1 MNQQE
6 FNESLQTGGLV
17 LFDFYTDWC
26 EPCKILDPIL
36 DDVKRRMGSDLAI
49 HKINSDENPRLAQ
62 EYHIKSVPT
71 LMLFRN
77 GKLLWRMAGFD
88 TADKLEKI
96 IRKHSEQG
104 SDSR

>member
-6 FNESLQTGGLV
+6 FDESLKTGGLV

-36 DDVKRRMGSDLAI
+36 DEVQRRMGSDFSI
-49 HKINSDENPRLAQ
+49 QKINSDHSPELA
-62 EYHIKSVPT
+62 ERYHIKSVPT
-71 LMLFRN
+71 LMLFQQ

-96 IRKHSEQG
+96 IRKHSEN
-104 SDSR
+104 

>member
-6 FNESLQTGGLV
+6 FDESLKTGGLV

-36 DDVKRRMGSDLAI
+36 DDVQQRMGSKLSI
-49 HKINSDENPRLAQ
+49 HKINSDESPELAEQ
-62 EYHIKSVPT
+62 FNIKSVPT
-71 LMLFRN
+71 LTLFKD

-96 IRKHSEQG
+96 FREHAE
-104 SDSR
+104 RT

>member
-6 FNESLQTGGLV
+6 FSESLKSGGLV

-36 DDVKRRMGSDLAI
+36 DEVKRRIGSDLSI
-49 HKINSDENPRLAQ
+49 HKINSDEHPDLAQ
-62 EYHIKSVPT
+62 QYYIKSVPT
-71 LMLFRN
+71 LVLFRE

-88 TADKLEKI
+88 TADELVKI
-96 IRKHSEQG
+96 ISKYSENH
-104 SDSR
+104 

>member
-6 FNESLQTGGLV
+6 FDESLKTGGLV

-36 DDVKRRMGSDLAI
+36 DDVKKRMGNDFSI
-49 HKINSDENPRLAQ
+49 HKINSDHSPALAEQ
-62 EYHIKSVPT
+62 YHIKSVPT

-77 GKLLWRMAGFD
+77 GELLWRMAGFD
-88 TADKLEKI
+88 TADKMEKI
-96 IRKHSEQG
+96 FRKFSK
-104 SDSR
+104 S

>member
-1 MNQQE
+1 MNQHE
-6 FNESLQTGGLV
+6 FNESLRNGGLV

-36 DDVKRRMGSDLAI
+36 ENVQQRMGSGLSI
-49 HKINSDENPRLAQ
+49 HKINSDNNPELAAQ
-62 EYHIKSVPT
+62 YNIKSVPT
-71 LMLFRN
+71 LMLFRD

-96 IRKHSEQG
+96 FRQHAEN
-104 SDSR
+104 

>member
-6 FNESLQTGGLV
+6 FDESLKTGGLI
-17 LFDFYTDWC
+17 LFDFWADWC

-36 DDVKRRMGSDLAI
+36 DDVQKRMGTELSI
-49 HKINSDENPRLAQ
+49 HKINSDHSPELAEQ
-62 EYHIKSVPT
+62 YHIRSVPT
-71 LMLFRN
+71 LMLFRD

-96 IRKHSEQG
+96 IRQH
-104 SDSR
+104 

>member
-6 FNESLQTGGLV
+6 FNESLKTGGLV

-36 DDVKRRMGSDLAI
+36 DDVKKRMGENFSI
-49 HKINSDENPRLAQ
+49 QKINSDESPDLVQQYTIR
-62 EYHIKSVPT
+62 SVPT
-71 LMLFRN
+71 LMLFRDE
-77 GKLLWRMAGFD
+77 KLLWRMAGFD

-96 IRKHSEQG
+96 IRKHAERVQG
-104 SDSR
+104 